1 MNEAALQGIARQ
13 LSHPQGEEGL
23 KVAANM
29 KIGNGSMI
37 QRTIDLL
44 ACESNNTV
52 LEIGPADGG
61 YVPYLLS
68 RAPHLKYY
76 GIDISETM
84 IAQARQQH
92 AALISHGMA
101 SFTLG
106 NGRELPYDD
115 NFFNK
120 VYTVNTLYFW
130 EEPLDYANE
139 ILRVLKPGGK
149 FYLTF
154 AEKDF
159 MKALPFTVYGFRLY
173 DINDAERLLS
183 DAGFLIADVK
193 TKTEDIKSN
202 TGEAVKRN
210 FIILTSAKPFS

>member
-1 MNEAALQGIARQ
+1 MTEEDFKNLAQQ
-13 LSHPQGEEGL
+13 LSCPEGENGIKTGE
-23 KVAANM
+23 NM
-29 KIGNGSMI
+29 NLTNSNMI
-37 QRTIDLL
+37 HSTID
-44 ACESNNTV
+44 AMNIGAGEQI
-52 LEIGPADGG
+52 LEIGPGNG
-61 YVPYLLS
+61 S
-68 RAPHLKYY
+68 HLESIVKQTPDVHYT

-84 IAQARQQH
+84 ILEARRINKDFIDTGF
-92 AALISHGMA
+92 ADFKLS
-101 SFTLG
+101 
-106 NGRELPYDD
+106 NGKILDFESGTYDKI
-115 NFFNK
+115 F
-120 VYTVNTLYFW
+120 TVNTLYFW

-139 ILRVLKPGGK
+139 ILRVLKPGRK